1 MKRSPPLSY
10 KAKYSCVTRLKIS
23 ASSSE
28 LETHSV
34 KCFECWSALTEV
46 ILISGTLCNVIN
58 WITNKEGHIYADG
71 DDVYR
76 TV

>member
-1 MKRSPPLSY
+1 MKRSPSLSY
-10 KAKYSCVTRLKIS
+10 KAKYSCITRLKIS
-23 ASSSE
+23 VSSSK

-34 KCFECWSALTEV
+34 KCFECSSALIEV

-58 WITNKEGHIYADG
+58 WIINKEGHIYTNG